1 MVYKAYRSYCLAGT
15 GDFPAEAVPV
25 SQPFAP
31 LLLLHPACPGG
42 EPLPVP
48 GGLLAEVGQES
59 TRPFCPS
66 HRKGAPWRTCS
77 GRAAGQS

>member
-31 LLLLHPACPGG
+31 LLLLHPAAPG
-42 EPLPVP
+42 ESRCLYPVAS
-48 GGLLAEVGQES
+48 LAEVGQES
-59 TRPFCPS
+59 TQALLPS